1 MATLPNPQANATLL
15 KTPRSALINHKL
27 NLRNGPSVT
36 AQRIGRLEPGQLMM
50 VDRVIDAE
58 PYLGRSAWL
67 GVVGQ
72 EQYFWAGAAQLD
84 DGMPAAG
91 TSAAIATASASA
103 TATAIIN
110 GNVHRRASGGTIL
123 PLSQLELGT
132 AFDTF
137 AYQAGKQ
144 RGAIVITDNWVSN
157 NIVTMTHP
165 LLSGAGKDSMTVHS
179 KAQAQFSAVFDAIV
193 AANLADLIL
202 TFDGSFVPRHKNWDP
217 DNPDLSSHSWGVA
230 IDLNARWNSA
240 GSSPALPGQLGDLGP
255 LVPIFA
261 AHGFAWGG
269 HFSHNVD
276 GMHFEL
282 ALIDP
287 TAS

>member
-1 MATLPNPQANATLL
+1 MATLPNPQVNATLL
-15 KTPRSALINHKL
+15 KAPRSALINHKL

-84 DGMPAAG
+84 DGAPPAS
-91 TSAAIATASASA
+91 TSTANASA
-103 TATAIIN
+103 TATPTAATAATAATAIIG

-255 LVPIFA
+255 LVPI
-261 AHGFAWGG
+261 
-269 HFSHNVD
+269 
-276 GMHFEL
+276 L
-282 ALIDP
+282 R
-287 TAS
+287 